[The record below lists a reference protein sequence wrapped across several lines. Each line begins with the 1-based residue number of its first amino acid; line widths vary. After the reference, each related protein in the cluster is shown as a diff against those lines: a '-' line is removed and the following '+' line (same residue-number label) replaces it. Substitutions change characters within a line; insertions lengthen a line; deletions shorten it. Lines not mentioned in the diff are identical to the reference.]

1 MYTWIISSLRSH
13 PKRIHGINQHPSQLV
28 DGFIRYGYIYTMLPE
43 LLATCCLC
51 FTRSVI
57 SLRLYILGSP
67 DKGIDPA
74 LERLTHNEYKVL
86 SQGVLY
92 I

>member
-1 MYTWIISSLRSH
+1 
-13 PKRIHGINQHPSQLV
+13 
-28 DGFIRYGYIYTMLPE
+28 MLPV

-51 FTRSVI
+51 FTRSII